1 MAPWSNGGCWCAS
14 PRSARDALTCRR
26 SMASVRGDARLP
38 LLALPCRRKLAP
50 AGRPAD
56 AHRPITRTPIRLRA
70 FNATIKTASAR
81 CLPNHGGYTS
91 TCLTLRGSRSLRRD
105 ACGCRER
112 VARASAQTDAE
123 GVGQPMRLVLDVP
136 QGNIYRA
143 QGVFLMESSC
153 MLW

>member
-112 VARASAQTDAE
+112 MARARKPRKRSPPPPPGAKLARVAHQEACPSE
-123 GVGQPMRLVLDVP
+123 GR
-136 QGNIYRA
+136 RA
-143 QGVFLMESSC
+143 FQR
-153 MLW
+153 